1 MPSIRRKSESRNGIS
16 LRQEGDQ
23 NRQALLEITA
33 PSVMLAIQG
42 RRDALGEAAGLSSE
56 KEEEAMIEPR
66 PQHVLVVG
74 LGTMG
79 MSHARAYKAI
89 DGFEL
94 VGLCT
99 RNAAARHDL
108 DQEFASVPRFE
119 RLGEA
124 LEAFKPDAV
133 AICAYTEHH
142 APMALE
148 ALAAGA
154 HVFCEK
160 PLADTLE
167 AAEAI
172 VAAARAAGKA
182 LLVGYI
188 LRVHP
193 SWTRFVEIGRTLGK
207 PLVMRMNLN
216 QQSSGSFW
224 EVHKNLMRSTSPIVD
239 CGVHY
244 VDVMC
249 QVTRAKPVAVH
260 AVGARLTDEIAP
272 SMVNYGHLHIAFDE
286 GSVGWYEAG
295 WGPMMS
301 EIAFFVK
308 DMIGPKGCVS
318 IVAEEAADAAPNRPT
333 ITHTRRPTRC
343 ASITPRSTPTAPSR
357 IPTRSSRPRTS
368 PATRTYA
375 SASSACSSRRSAAR
389 STSAS
394 IWTDAINS
402 LRIVFAADES
412 MRTGQVV
419 KL

>member
-1 MPSIRRKSESRNGIS
+1 MESP
-16 LRQEGDQ
+16 L
-23 NRQALLEITA
+23 
-33 PSVMLAIQG
+33 
-42 RRDALGEAAGLSSE
+42 SE
-56 KEEEAMIEPR
+56 KKR
-66 PQHVLVVG
+66 QRVLVVG

-79 MSHARAYKAI
+79 LSHARADRTI
-89 DGFEL
+89 DGFDL

-99 RNAAARHDL
+99 RSAAGRHDL
-108 DQEFASVPRFE
+108 EKEFPGLPRYE
-119 RLGEA
+119 GLTEA
-124 LEAFKPDAV
+124 LAALKPDAV
-133 AICAYTEHH
+133 AVCAYTEHH

-167 AAEAI
+167 AAENI
-172 VAAARAAGKA
+172 VAAARKAKRA

-224 EVHKNLMRSTSPIVD
+224 QVHKNLMRSTSPIVD

-244 VDVMC
+244 VDIMC

-260 AVGARLTDEIAP
+260 AVGARLTSEIAP
-272 SMVNYGHLHIAFDE
+272 TMVNYGHLHLTFDD

-295 WGPMMS
+295 WGPMIS
-301 EIAFFVK
+301 ETAFFVK

-318 IVAEEAADAAPNRPT
+318 IVATEQADASVKPT
-333 ITHTRRPTRC
+333 DHDSHTRTNTLRLHHAGLKADGSFAHPDE
-343 ASITPRSTPTAPSR
+343 IESTKDEPGHQELCEREQRLFLRAIRGEVDLSEH
-357 IPTRSSRPRTS
+357 IE
-368 PATRTYA
+368 
-375 SASSACSSRRSAAR
+375 
-389 STSAS
+389 
-394 IWTDAINS
+394 DAMNS

-412 MRTGQVV
+412 MRTGEVV
-419 KL
+419 RF

>member
-1 MPSIRRKSESRNGIS
+1 MSDAHDAKRRR
-16 LRQEGDQ
+16 
-23 NRQALLEITA
+23 
-33 PSVMLAIQG
+33 
-42 RRDALGEAAGLSSE
+42 
-56 KEEEAMIEPR
+56 
-66 PQHVLVVG
+66 VLVVG

-79 MSHARAYKAI
+79 TSHARAYRAI
-89 DGFEL
+89 DGFDL

-99 RNAAARHDL
+99 RDAAKRHDL
-108 DQEFASVPRFE
+108 DAEFAGLPRFE
-119 RLGEA
+119 HLGEA
-124 LEAFKPDAV
+124 LAALKPEAV
-133 AICAYTEHH
+133 AICTYTEHH
-142 APMALE
+142 APMALQ

-160 PLADTLE
+160 PLADSLE
-167 AAEAI
+167 AAEKV

-224 EVHKNLMRSTSPIVD
+224 EAHKALLRSTSPIVD

-249 QVTRAKPVAVH
+249 QATRAKPVAVH
-260 AVGARLTDEIAP
+260 AVGARLTDEIA
-272 SMVNYGHLHIAFDE
+272 STMVNYGHLHIVFDD

-301 EIAFFVK
+301 ETAFFVK
-308 DMIGPKGCVS
+308 DMIGPKGSVS
-318 IVAEEAADAAPNRPT
+318 IVAVEAAGAGVKSSDHAAHTKTGALRIHHAKLDDDGAFVSPDT
-333 ITHTRRPTRC
+333 IE
-343 ASITPRSTPTAPSR
+343 STADEPGHQELCEREQRLFLEAIR
-357 IPTRSSRPRTS
+357 GEVDL
-368 PATRTYA
+368 ADH
-375 SASSACSSRRSAAR
+375 
-389 STSAS
+389 
-394 IWTDAINS
+394 WTDAINS

-412 MRTGQVV
+412 VRSGQVV
-419 KL
+419 RL

>member
-1 MPSIRRKSESRNGIS
+1 MSNAPN
-16 LRQEGDQ
+16 
-23 NRQALLEITA
+23 
-33 PSVMLAIQG
+33 PSVT
-42 RRDALGEAAGLSSE
+42 
-56 KEEEAMIEPR
+56 K
-66 PQHVLVVG
+66 PQRVLVVG

-79 MSHARAYKAI
+79 MSHARAYQAI
-89 DGFEL
+89 EGFEL

-99 RNAAARHDL
+99 RNASARADL
-108 DQEFASVPRFE
+108 DKAFPGVPRFDG
-119 RLGEA
+119 LTEA
-124 LEAFKPDAV
+124 LEALKPDAV
-133 AICAYTEHH
+133 SINAYTEHH

-160 PLADTLE
+160 PLTESLDT
-167 AAEAI
+167 AEKV
-172 VAAARAAGKA
+172 VAAARKANKA

-224 EVHKNLMRSTSPIVD
+224 GVHKALMRSTSPIVD

-244 VDVMC
+244 VDVMW

-260 AVGARLTDEIAP
+260 AVGAGLTDEIAP
-272 SMVNYGHLHIAFDE
+272 TMVNYGHLHLAFDD

-295 WGPMMS
+295 WGPMIS
-301 EIAFFVK
+301 ETAFFVK
-308 DMIGPKGCVS
+308 DVIGPKGCVS
-318 IVAEEAADAAPNRPT
+318 IVGKEPADASVKSSDHDS
-333 ITHTRRPTRC
+333 HTRTNTLRLHHAGLKADGSFARPDELESTRDEPGHQELC
-343 ASITPRSTPTAPSR
+343 EREQRLFLKAIRGEVDLSEHLE
-357 IPTRSSRPRTS
+357 
-368 PATRTYA
+368 
-375 SASSACSSRRSAAR
+375 
-389 STSAS
+389 
-394 IWTDAINS
+394 DAINS

>member
-1 MPSIRRKSESRNGIS
+1 MK
-16 LRQEGDQ
+16 RQ
-23 NRQALLEITA
+23 R
-33 PSVMLAIQG
+33 
-42 RRDALGEAAGLSSE
+42 
-56 KEEEAMIEPR
+56 
-66 PQHVLVVG
+66 VLVVG

-79 MSHARAYKAI
+79 LSHARACKAI
-89 DGFEL
+89 DGFDL

-108 DQEFASVPRFE
+108 DQEFAGLPRYE
-119 RLGEA
+119 TLTEA
-124 LEAFKPDAV
+124 LAVLKPDAV
-133 AICAYTEHH
+133 AVCAYTEHH
-142 APMALE
+142 APMAIE
-148 ALAAGA
+148 ALEAGA

-160 PLADTLE
+160 PLADTLK
-167 AAEAI
+167 AAESV
-172 VAAARAAGKA
+172 VAAARAVNKV

-224 EVHKNLMRSTSPIVD
+224 EVHKALMRSTSPIVD

-249 QVTRAKPVAVH
+249 QATRAKPVLVH

-272 SMVNYGHLHIAFDE
+272 TMVNYGHLHIVFDD

-301 EIAFFVK
+301 ETAFFVK

-318 IVAEEAADAAPNRPT
+318 IMAKEAA
-333 ITHTRRPTRC
+333 
-343 ASITPRSTPTAPSR
+343 SEGV
-357 IPTRSSRPRTS
+357 RSSDHDAHTKTNALRIHH
-368 PATRTYA
+368 AKLN
-375 SASSACSSRRSAAR
+375 AAGAFVQPDTIE
-389 STSAS
+389 STEDEPGHQELCEREQRLFLRA
-394 IWTDAINS
+394 IRGEVDLADHWADAINS

-412 MRTGQVV
+412 IRTGEVV
-419 KL
+419 RL

>member
-1 MPSIRRKSESRNGIS
+1 LSDING
-16 LRQEGDQ
+16 QTGQ
-23 NRQALLEITA
+23 
-33 PSVMLAIQG
+33 
-42 RRDALGEAAGLSSE
+42 
-56 KEEEAMIEPR
+56 
-66 PQHVLVVG
+66 PQRVLVVG

-79 MSHARAYKAI
+79 LSHARAYQAI
-89 DGFEL
+89 DGFDL

-99 RNAAARHDL
+99 RNAAARSDL
-108 DQEFASVPRFE
+108 DKAFPGVPRFDG
-119 RLGEA
+119 LAQA
-124 LEAFKPDAV
+124 LQALRPDAV
-133 AICAYTEHH
+133 SINAYTEHH

-160 PLADTLE
+160 PLAESLK
-167 AAEAI
+167 AAEQV
-172 VAAARAAGKA
+172 VAAARKANKA

-224 EVHKNLMRSTSPIVD
+224 QVHKNLMRSTSPIVD

-244 VDVMC
+244 VDIMC

-272 SMVNYGHLHIAFDE
+272 TMVNYGHLHLAFDD
-286 GSVGWYEAG
+286 GSVGWYECG
-295 WGPMMS
+295 WGPMIS
-301 EIAFFVK
+301 ETAFFVK

-318 IVAEEAADAAPNRPT
+318 IVAKEQADTGVKSSDHDN
-333 ITHTRRPTRC
+333 HTRTNALRIHYAGLKADGSFAQPDE
-343 ASITPRSTPTAPSR
+343 IESTKDEPGHQDLCEREQRLFLKAIRGEVDLSEHLE
-357 IPTRSSRPRTS
+357 
-368 PATRTYA
+368 
-375 SASSACSSRRSAAR
+375 
-389 STSAS
+389 
-394 IWTDAINS
+394 DAINS

-419 KL
+419 RL

>member
-1 MPSIRRKSESRNGIS
+1 MSEAHNRK
-16 LRQEGDQ
+16 
-23 NRQALLEITA
+23 
-33 PSVMLAIQG
+33 
-42 RRDALGEAAGLSSE
+42 DA
-56 KEEEAMIEPR
+56 R
-66 PQHVLVVG
+66 PQRVLVVG

-79 MSHARAYKAI
+79 LSHARAYQAI

-99 RNAAARHDL
+99 RNAATRADL
-108 DQEFASVPRFE
+108 DREFPGLPRFE
-119 RLGEA
+119 GLTEA
-124 LEAFKPDAV
+124 LTALKPDAV
-133 AICAYTEHH
+133 AIATYTEHH

-160 PLADTLE
+160 PLADTLA
-167 AAEAI
+167 AAEKV
-172 VAAARAAGKA
+172 VAAARQANKA
-182 LLVGYI
+182 LLIGYI

-193 SWTRFVEIGRTLGK
+193 SWTRFIEIGRTLGK

-224 EVHKNLMRSTSPIVD
+224 EVHKALMRSTSPIVD

-244 VDVMC
+244 VDIMC

-260 AVGARLTDEIAP
+260 AVGARLTDEITPA
-272 SMVNYGHLHIAFDE
+272 MVNYGHLHLTFDD

-295 WGPMMS
+295 WGPMIS
-301 EIAFFVK
+301 ETAFFVK

-318 IVAEEAADAAPNRPT
+318 IVSREQADAGVKSSDHDN
-333 ITHTRRPTRC
+333 HTRTNALRIHHSGLKADGSFAHPDEIESTRDEPGHQDLC
-343 ASITPRSTPTAPSR
+343 EREQRLFLKAIRGEVDLSEHLQ
-357 IPTRSSRPRTS
+357 
-368 PATRTYA
+368 
-375 SASSACSSRRSAAR
+375 
-389 STSAS
+389 
-394 IWTDAINS
+394 DAINS

>member
-1 MPSIRRKSESRNGIS
+1 MSKALNPNGS
-16 LRQEGDQ
+16 TRQ
-23 NRQALLEITA
+23 R
-33 PSVMLAIQG
+33 
-42 RRDALGEAAGLSSE
+42 
-56 KEEEAMIEPR
+56 
-66 PQHVLVVG
+66 VLVVG

-79 MSHARAYKAI
+79 MSHARAYQAI
-89 DGFEL
+89 DGFAL

-99 RNAAARHDL
+99 RNAAARGDL
-108 DQEFASVPRFE
+108 ETEFAGLPRFDS
-119 RLGEA
+119 LTEA
-124 LEAFKPDAV
+124 LAALKPDAV
-133 AICAYTEHH
+133 AISAYTEHH

-148 ALAAGA
+148 ALQAGA

-160 PLADTLE
+160 PLAESLE
-167 AAEAI
+167 AAERV
-172 VAAARAAGKA
+172 VAAARKANRA

-224 EVHKNLMRSTSPIVD
+224 QVHKNLMRSTSPIVD

-272 SMVNYGHLHIAFDE
+272 TMVNYGHLHLAFDD
-286 GSVGWYEAG
+286 GSVGWYECG

-301 EIAFFVK
+301 ETAFFVK

-318 IVAEEAADAAPNRPT
+318 IIAKEQADAAVKST
-333 ITHTRRPTRC
+333 DHDAHTRTNTLRLHHAGLNADGSFARPDE
-343 ASITPRSTPTAPSR
+343 IESTKDEPGHQELCEREQRLFLKAIRGEADLSEHLE
-357 IPTRSSRPRTS
+357 
-368 PATRTYA
+368 
-375 SASSACSSRRSAAR
+375 
-389 STSAS
+389 
-394 IWTDAINS
+394 DAINS

>member
-1 MPSIRRKSESRNGIS
+1 VADG
-16 LRQEGDQ
+16 
-23 NRQALLEITA
+23 
-33 PSVMLAIQG
+33 
-42 RRDALGEAAGLSSE
+42 AGAGV
-56 KEEEAMIEPR
+56 K
-66 PQHVLVVG
+66 PQRVLVVG

-79 MSHARAYKAI
+79 LSHARAYRAI

-99 RNAAARHDL
+99 RNAAGRHDL
-108 DQEFASVPRFE
+108 EIEFPGLPRFE
-119 RLGEA
+119 GLTEA
-124 LEAFKPDAV
+124 LAAFKPDAV
-133 AICAYTEHH
+133 AVCAYTEHH

-148 ALAAGA
+148 AFEAGA

-160 PLADTLE
+160 PLADTLK
-167 AAEAI
+167 AAES
-172 VAAARAAGKA
+172 VVEAARAANKA

-193 SWTRFVEIGRTLGK
+193 SWTRFVEIGRSLGK

-224 EVHKNLMRSTSPIVD
+224 GVHKALMRSTSPIVD

-249 QVTRAKPVAVH
+249 QVTRAKPIAVH
-260 AVGARLTDEIAP
+260 AVGARLTDEIART
-272 SMVNYGHLHIAFDE
+272 MVNYGHLHLTFDD

-301 EIAFFVK
+301 ETAFFVK

-318 IVAEEAADAAPNRPT
+318 IVAKESAGDVKSADHDA
-333 ITHTRRPTRC
+333 HTKTNALRIHHAGLDANGAFAHPDE
-343 ASITPRSTPTAPSR
+343 ILSTEDEPSHQDLCER
-357 IPTRSSRPRTS
+357 EQRLFLKAICGEVDL
-368 PATRTYA
+368 AEHHE
-375 SASSACSSRRSAAR
+375 
-389 STSAS
+389 
-394 IWTDAINS
+394 DAINS

-412 MRTGQVV
+412 IRTGQVV

>member
-1 MPSIRRKSESRNGIS
+1 MTLVASGSRRRLAARAGAFTMQRSSREEKAMSEA
-16 LRQEGDQ
+16 RQPDGGG
-23 NRQALLEITA
+23 RQ
-33 PSVMLAIQG
+33 
-42 RRDALGEAAGLSSE
+42 R
-56 KEEEAMIEPR
+56 
-66 PQHVLVVG
+66 VLVVG

-79 MSHARAYKAI
+79 VSHARAYQAI
-89 DGFEL
+89 DGFDL

-99 RNAAARHDL
+99 RNAAERRDL
-108 DQEFASVPRFE
+108 DAEFAGVPRFE

-124 LEAFKPDAV
+124 LAALKPDAV
-133 AICAYTEHH
+133 AIAAYTEHH

-148 ALAAGA
+148 ALATGA

-160 PLADTLE
+160 PLADALA
-167 AAEAI
+167 AAEKI
-172 VAAARAAGKA
+172 VATARAAGKA

-224 EVHKNLMRSTSPIVD
+224 EVHKNLMKSTSPIVD

-272 SMVNYGHLHIAFDE
+272 TMVNYGHLHIVFDD

-301 EIAFFVK
+301 ETAFFVK

-318 IVAEEAADAAPNRPT
+318 IVAKETAGSGVKSSDHDA
-333 ITHTRRPTRC
+333 HTRTNALRIHH
-343 ASITPRSTPTAPSR
+343 AALDAEGHFTAPD
-357 IPTRSSRPRTS
+357 TMQ
-368 PATRTYA
+368 
-375 SASSACSSRRSAAR
+375 
-389 STSAS
+389 STGDEPGHQELCEREQRLFLRA
-394 IWTDAINS
+394 IRGEVDLADHWADAINS
-402 LRIVFAADES
+402 LRIVFAAAES
-412 MRTGQVV
+412 IRTGQVV
-419 KL
+419 RL

>member
-1 MPSIRRKSESRNGIS
+1 MTEARNP
-16 LRQEGDQ
+16 
-23 NRQALLEITA
+23 NVT
-33 PSVMLAIQG
+33 
-42 RRDALGEAAGLSSE
+42 
-56 KEEEAMIEPR
+56 K
-66 PQHVLVVG
+66 PQRVLVVG

-79 MSHARAYKAI
+79 MSHARAYQAI

-99 RNAAARHDL
+99 RNAAARADL
-108 DQEFASVPRFE
+108 DTAFPGVPRFDG
-119 RLGEA
+119 LTEA
-124 LEAFKPDAV
+124 LQALKPDAV
-133 AICAYTEHH
+133 SINTYTEHH

-160 PLADTLE
+160 PLAESLE
-167 AAEAI
+167 AAEKV
-172 VAAARAAGKA
+172 VAAARKANKA

-224 EVHKNLMRSTSPIVD
+224 QVHKNLMRSTSPIVD

-244 VDVMC
+244 VDIMC

-260 AVGARLTDEIAP
+260 AVGARLTDEIA
-272 SMVNYGHLHIAFDE
+272 STMVNYGHLHLTFDD
-286 GSVGWYEAG
+286 GSVGWYECG
-295 WGPMMS
+295 WGPMIS
-301 EIAFFVK
+301 ETAFFVK

-318 IVAEEAADAAPNRPT
+318 IVSKEQTDAVVKSSDHDN
-333 ITHTRRPTRC
+333 HTRTNALRIHHAGLNADGSFARPDE
-343 ASITPRSTPTAPSR
+343 IESTKDEPGHQELCEREQRLFLKAIRGEVDLSEHLE
-357 IPTRSSRPRTS
+357 
-368 PATRTYA
+368 
-375 SASSACSSRRSAAR
+375 
-389 STSAS
+389 
-394 IWTDAINS
+394 DAINS

-419 KL
+419 RL

>member
-1 MPSIRRKSESRNGIS
+1 VTERAKP
-16 LRQEGDQ
+16 
-23 NRQALLEITA
+23 
-33 PSVMLAIQG
+33 
-42 RRDALGEAAGLSSE
+42 GEA
-56 KEEEAMIEPR
+56 R
-66 PQHVLVVG
+66 RQRVLVVG

-79 MSHARAYKAI
+79 MSHARAYQAI
-89 DGFEL
+89 AGFDL

-99 RNAAARHDL
+99 RNATTRSDL
-108 DQEFASVPRFE
+108 DTEFPGVPRYE
-119 RLGEA
+119 GLSEA
-124 LEAFKPDAV
+124 LQALKPDAV
-133 AICAYTEHH
+133 AIAAYTEHH

-160 PLADTLE
+160 PLADSLE
-167 AAEAI
+167 AAER
-172 VAAARAAGKA
+172 VAAAAHKARKA

-207 PLVMRMNLN
+207 PIVMRMNLN

-224 EVHKNLMRSTSPIVD
+224 QVHKNLMRSTSPIVD

-244 VDVMC
+244 VDIMC

-260 AVGARLTDEIAP
+260 AVGARLTDEIA
-272 SMVNYGHLHIAFDE
+272 STMVNYGHLHLTFDD

-301 EIAFFVK
+301 ETAFFVK

-318 IVAEEAADAAPNRPT
+318 IVAKEEAGAAVKSSDHDS
-333 ITHTRRPTRC
+333 HTRTNTLRLHHASLNADGSFARPDE
-343 ASITPRSTPTAPSR
+343 IESTKDEPGHQELCEREQRLFLKAIRGEVDLSEHLK
-357 IPTRSSRPRTS
+357 
-368 PATRTYA
+368 
-375 SASSACSSRRSAAR
+375 
-389 STSAS
+389 
-394 IWTDAINS
+394 DAINS

-412 MRTGQVV
+412 IRSGQVV

>member
-1 MPSIRRKSESRNGIS
+1 MSDAHAAEATK
-16 LRQEGDQ
+16 RQ
-23 NRQALLEITA
+23 R
-33 PSVMLAIQG
+33 
-42 RRDALGEAAGLSSE
+42 
-56 KEEEAMIEPR
+56 
-66 PQHVLVVG
+66 VLVVG

-79 MSHARAYKAI
+79 LSHARAYRAI
-89 DGFEL
+89 DGFDL

-99 RNAAARHDL
+99 RNASARQDL
-108 DQEFASVPRFE
+108 DQEFPGLPRFE
-119 RLGEA
+119 SLGEA
-124 LEAFKPDAV
+124 LAELKPDAV
-133 AICAYTEHH
+133 AIATYTEHH

-160 PLADTLE
+160 PLADNLK
-167 AAEAI
+167 AAGAI
-172 VAAARAAGKA
+172 VDAARKAKRA

-249 QVTRAKPVAVH
+249 QVTRARPVAVH
-260 AVGARLTDEIAP
+260 AVGARLTDEIA
-272 SMVNYGHLHIAFDE
+272 STMVNYGHLNIVFDD

-301 EIAFFVK
+301 ETAFFVK
-308 DMIGPKGCVS
+308 DMIGPRGCVS
-318 IVAEEAADAAPNRPT
+318 IVAKESAGEGMKSSDHNAHTKTNALRIHHAKLDAKGAFAHPDT
-333 ITHTRRPTRC
+333 IE
-343 ASITPRSTPTAPSR
+343 STEDEPGHQDLCEREQRLFLKA
-357 IPTRSSRPRTS
+357 IHGEVDLKDHW
-368 PATRTYA
+368 A
-375 SASSACSSRRSAAR
+375 
-389 STSAS
+389 
-394 IWTDAINS
+394 DAINS

-412 MRTGQVV
+412 IRTGKVV
-419 KL
+419 RL

>member
-1 MPSIRRKSESRNGIS
+1 LSDTNSK
-16 LRQEGDQ
+16 
-23 NRQALLEITA
+23 
-33 PSVMLAIQG
+33 
-42 RRDALGEAAGLSSE
+42 AA
-56 KEEEAMIEPR
+56 KPHR
-66 PQHVLVVG
+66 VLVVG

-79 MSHARAYKAI
+79 MSHARAYQAI

-99 RNAAARHDL
+99 RNATARADL
-108 DQEFASVPRFE
+108 DKAFPGVPRFDG
-119 RLGEA
+119 LTEA
-124 LEAFKPDAV
+124 LQALKPDAV
-133 AICAYTEHH
+133 SINTYTEHH

-148 ALAAGA
+148 AFAAGA

-160 PLADTLE
+160 PLAESLE
-167 AAEAI
+167 AAEKV
-172 VAAARAAGKA
+172 VAAARKANKA

-224 EVHKNLMRSTSPIVD
+224 QVHKNLMRSTSPIVD

-244 VDVMC
+244 VDIMC
-249 QVTRAKPVAVH
+249 QVTRAKPVSVH

-272 SMVNYGHLHIAFDE
+272 TMVNYGHLHLTFDD
-286 GSVGWYEAG
+286 GSVGWYECG
-295 WGPMMS
+295 WGPMIS
-301 EIAFFVK
+301 ETAFFVK

-318 IVAEEAADAAPNRPT
+318 IVSKEQTDVGVKSSDHDNAGLKAEGSFAHPDE
-333 ITHTRRPTRC
+333 IE
-343 ASITPRSTPTAPSR
+343 STKDEPGHQELCEREQRLFLKAIRGEVDLSEHLE
-357 IPTRSSRPRTS
+357 
-368 PATRTYA
+368 
-375 SASSACSSRRSAAR
+375 
-389 STSAS
+389 
-394 IWTDAINS
+394 DAINS

>member
-1 MPSIRRKSESRNGIS
+1 MTEKAKPG
-16 LRQEGDQ
+16 
-23 NRQALLEITA
+23 
-33 PSVMLAIQG
+33 
-42 RRDALGEAAGLSSE
+42 AAG
-56 KEEEAMIEPR
+56 R
-66 PQHVLVVG
+66 QRVLVVG

-79 MSHARAYKAI
+79 RSHARAYESI
-89 DGFEL
+89 EGFEL

-99 RNAAARHDL
+99 RNAAGRKDL
-108 DQEFASVPRFE
+108 DEEFPGLPRFE
-119 RLGEA
+119 HLEEA
-124 LEAFKPDAV
+124 LSALKPDAV

-142 APMALE
+142 APMALA

-160 PLADTLE
+160 PLADNLE

-172 VAAARAAGKA
+172 VAAARKAKKA

-224 EVHKNLMRSTSPIVD
+224 EVHKALMRSTSPIVD

-249 QVTRAKPVAVH
+249 QATRAKPVAVH
-260 AVGARLTDEIAP
+260 AVGARLTGEIAP
-272 SMVNYGHLHIAFDE
+272 TMVNYGHLHIVFDD

-301 EIAFFVK
+301 ETAFFVK
-308 DMIGPKGCVS
+308 DMIGPNGSVS
-318 IVAEEAADAAPNRPT
+318 IVAKEAAGEGVRSSDHDAHTRTNALRIHHAKLDAKAAFVAADA
-333 ITHTRRPTRC
+333 IE
-343 ASITPRSTPTAPSR
+343 STEDEPGHQELCEREQRLFLKAIR
-357 IPTRSSRPRTS
+357 
-368 PATRTYA
+368 AEVDLA
-375 SASSACSSRRSAAR
+375 DHWA
-389 STSAS
+389 
-394 IWTDAINS
+394 DAINS

-412 MRTGQVV
+412 IRTGEVV
-419 KL
+419 RL

>member
-1 MPSIRRKSESRNGIS
+1 MSKARSRDKAK
-16 LRQEGDQ
+16 RQ
-23 NRQALLEITA
+23 R
-33 PSVMLAIQG
+33 
-42 RRDALGEAAGLSSE
+42 
-56 KEEEAMIEPR
+56 
-66 PQHVLVVG
+66 VLVVG

-79 MSHARAYKAI
+79 TSHARAYRAI
-89 DGFEL
+89 EGFEL

-99 RNAAARHDL
+99 RNAAARRDL
-108 DQEFASVPRFE
+108 DQEFGGLPRFE
-119 RLGEA
+119 TLTEA
-124 LEAFKPDAV
+124 LAHLKPDAV
-133 AICAYTEHH
+133 AICTYTEHH

-160 PLADTLE
+160 PLANTLH
-167 AAEAI
+167 AAEKVI
-172 VAAARAAGKA
+172 AAARAANRA

-224 EVHKNLMRSTSPIVD
+224 KVHKNLMRSTSPIVD

-249 QVTRAKPVAVH
+249 QVTRARPVMVH

-272 SMVNYGHLHIAFDE
+272 TMVNYGHLHIAFDD
-286 GSVGWYEAG
+286 GSVGWYESG

-301 EIAFFVK
+301 ETAFFVK

-318 IVAEEAADAAPNRPT
+318 IVAKEQGDSAVKSADHDS
-333 ITHTRRPTRC
+333 HTRTN
-343 ASITPRSTPTAPSR
+343 ALR
-357 IPTRSSRPRTS
+357 IHH
-368 PATRTYA
+368 
-375 SASSACSSRRSAAR
+375 AALNAEGGFAR
-389 STSAS
+389 ADEIESTSDEPGHQELCEREQRLFLKA
-394 IWTDAINS
+394 IRGEVDLKDHHEDAINS
-402 LRIVFAADES
+402 LRVVFAADES
-412 MRTGQVV
+412 MRTRQVV